1 MWRTRFKL
9 PIGIA
14 AALML
19 AMTSMTMAVARGQ
32 ARVAGEVVL
41 CTGYGVT
48 TVSVDAEG
56 KPTSPAHI
64 CPDMVLAMMAA
75 VALAPALP
83 APPRGEGRSVETVE
97 PETAQ
102 AQAVLVPR
110 ARGPP
115 VTV

>member
-9 PIGIA
+9 LIGIV
-14 AALML
+14 AALVL

-32 ARVAGEVVL
+32 ARVAGEVVI

-48 TVSVDAEG
+48 TISVDAEG
-56 KPTSPAHI
+56 NPTGPVHL

-75 VALAPALP
+75 IAVAPALP
-83 APPRGEGRSVETVE
+83 TPPQGEGRRLQTVE
-97 PETAQ
+97 LESAQ
-102 AQAVLVPR
+102 AQAFVVPR

-115 VTV
+115 AAV